1 MMLRGFKSKVFGAP
15 RSEAPKFPAPPET
28 PPAPAKQFRRLEDR
42 STADDS
48 VVSAQST
55 FKGEI
60 SGRAGV
66 RVAGEMLG
74 DIRCEGLVRVEET
87 AKMKGNI
94 FSAYVILE
102 GELEGDIGPALHVEL
117 RTKARM
123 RGNIHTKLL
132 AIADG
137 SYFEGGINM
146 PAPEARR
153 ERFAEKRQTK
163 PGRD

>member
-1 MMLRGFKSKVFGAP
+1 MMLRGFKSKVFGA
-15 RSEAPKFPAPPET
+15 SHSDAPALPVPPET
-28 PPAPAKQFRRLEDR
+28 PPPPPKQSRRLEDR
-42 STADDS
+42 SAADDS
-48 VVSAQST
+48 IVSAQSS

-60 SGRAGV
+60 NSRAGV
-66 RVAGEMLG
+66 RVAGEMRG
-74 DIRCEGLVRVEET
+74 NIRCEGLVRIEET
-87 AKMKGNI
+87 GKMTGNI

-123 RGNIHTKLL
+123 RGNIYTKLL

-137 SYFEGGINM
+137 SHFEGGINM
-146 PAPEARR
+146 PAPESRR

-163 PGRD
+163 TGRD

>member
-15 RSEAPKFPAPPET
+15 HPEPPEQPAPPEA
-28 PPAPAKQFRRLEDR
+28 PPAETKKSRRLEDR
-42 STADDS
+42 SAPDDS
-48 VVSAQST
+48 VISGQSS

-60 SGRAGV
+60 NSRSGV
-66 RVAGEMLG
+66 RVVGEMRG
-74 DIRCEGLVRVEET
+74 DIRCEGLVRIEET
-87 AKMKGNI
+87 GKMTGHI

-102 GELEGDIGPALHVEL
+102 GELQGDIGPAHHVEL

-137 SYFEGGINM
+137 SQFEGGINM
-146 PAPEARR
+146 PAPESRH

-163 PGRD
+163 PRQE

>member
-1 MMLRGFKSKVFGAP
+1 MFRGFKSKVFGPP
-15 RSEAPKFPAPPET
+15 RPEPPEPAAPPAT
-28 PPAPAKQFRRLEDR
+28 PPPPVKQFRRLEDR
-42 STADDS
+42 SAPGDS
-48 VVSAQST
+48 LISAQSS

-60 SGRAGV
+60 NSCSGV
-66 RVAGEMLG
+66 RVAGEMTG

-87 AKMKGNI
+87 GKMKGNI
-94 FSAYVILE
+94 LSAYVILE

-117 RTKARM
+117 RTRARM

-137 SYFEGGINM
+137 SQFEGAINM

-153 ERFAEKRQTK
+153 EQFAEKRQSK
-163 PGRD
+163 PGRE